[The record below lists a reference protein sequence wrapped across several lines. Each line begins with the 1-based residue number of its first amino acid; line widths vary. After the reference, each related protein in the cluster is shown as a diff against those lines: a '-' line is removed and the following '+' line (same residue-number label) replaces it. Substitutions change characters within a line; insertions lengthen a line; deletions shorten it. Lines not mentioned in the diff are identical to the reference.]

1 MPSLGMLTINALAAS
16 DSVIIPVQAQY
27 LPAKG
32 MTQLVRT
39 VHKVQRQIN
48 PNLRIDGVLLTL
60 ADMRTNPAKVTEQS
74 IRQNYGKA
82 VKIYQTI
89 IPVSVK
95 AAKAYEEFTREVSEE
110 EYASVFNRYYRGKN
124 AAFIKEGV
132 GLGLYLAPQIAAAQ
146 GGYVK
151 VASCHGE
158 GSVFSLFL
166 LKSPKGRKLMH

>member
-1 MPSLGMLTINALAAS
+1 
-16 DSVIIPVQAQY
+16 
-27 LPAKG
+27 
-32 MTQLVRT
+32 
-39 VHKVQRQIN
+39 
-48 PNLRIDGVLLTL
+48 
-60 ADMRTNPAKVTEQS
+60 MRTNPAKVTEQS